1 MRIAI
6 FGAGGVGGYFG
17 GRLAAGGT
25 DVALVARGRHLR
37 ALRDRGLTIESP
49 LGDLRLA
56 DVEATDDPAEIEPVH
71 VVLVTVKTW
80 QLEDAVPGIRR
91 LLGDDTW
98 VVPLLN
104 GVEAADRLSDAVGS
118 ERVVGG
124 TCKIISRLGEPGTI
138 VHVGATPWIAVGEL
152 DGEPRDRTERLREA
166 LVAAG
171 VEAVVSNDIHGELW
185 KKFLF
190 VVSVGGVG
198 AVTRAPIGVTRD
210 LPETRAMLEACMRE
224 IEVLAR
230 ARRIDLPERIV
241 PDSMSFVDSLPAEG
255 TASLQRDIADG
266 RPSELEAWTGAVVRL
281 GHDAGVPTPTHEF
294 IYSSLRPAELAA
306 RDEL

>member
-152 DGEPRDRTERLREA
+152 DGQPSDRTERLREA

-171 VEAVVSNDIHGELW
+171 VEAEVSNDIHGELW

-230 ARRIDLPERIV
+230 ARGIDLPEGIV